1 MEAGHGAEEQASR
14 RARRIA
20 RLQQD
25 EAAGL
30 ATGDEVRRQIDQA
43 QRQQRAWSA
52 GAEGER
58 FVATTLGTVGQYG
71 WVGLHDVHWPDRPLA
86 NIDHIAVGP
95 GGVVIVDA
103 KNWSGDVVVRDGL
116 LRQNGYRRD
125 EQLNGVAQAAAA
137 VTALLLPEHR
147 SAVSGA
153 LCLAAQEDLP
163 PTETTSGVVVVGRHQ
178 LASLLVGR
186 PARLSPYEVA
196 DIARHLGGLLDS
208 GAGTTT
214 GSGRGRAKPRPRAA
228 AGAGRTQVAR
238 RPAATP
244 RRPARSSGRQ
254 RRRNSA
260 GRELVFGLGR
270 IGGVAVVLL
279 ALSSYL
285 QNLG

>member
-14 RARRIA
+14 RARKIA

-58 FVATTLGTVGQYG
+58 LVAITLGTLGQYG

-103 KNWSGDVVVRDGL
+103 KNWSGDVIVRDGL

-147 SAVSGA
+147 SAVSGV

-163 PTETTSGVVVVGRHQ
+163 PTETTSGVVVVGRHR

-186 PARLSPYEVA
+186 SARLSPYEVA
-196 DIARHLGGLLDS
+196 DISRHLGGLLDS
-208 GAGTTT
+208 GAGSAASA
-214 GSGRGRAKPRPRAA
+214 GRRAQPHRRAAVGVRQPPVGRGPMAK
-228 AGAGRTQVAR
+228 
-238 RPAATP
+238 P
-244 RRPARSSGRQ
+244 RRPARSSGRE
-254 RRRNSA
+254 RRRKSA
-260 GRELVFGLGR
+260 ERELVPGLLR
-270 IGGVAVVLL
+270 IGVVAVLLL
-279 ALSSYL
+279 AFSSYL